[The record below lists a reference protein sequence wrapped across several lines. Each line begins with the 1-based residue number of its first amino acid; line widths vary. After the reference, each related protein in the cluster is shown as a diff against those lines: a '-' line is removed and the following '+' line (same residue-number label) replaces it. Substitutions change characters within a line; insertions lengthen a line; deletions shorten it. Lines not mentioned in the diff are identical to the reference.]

1 MWILSIAMILAMTAS
16 QFITQKLILA
26 RTLSEETV
34 ANPLMAQQKVI
45 LYSLPVVFGVGGVV
59 FPIGVLIYWTTTN
72 LWTMGQQ
79 FFVGWDRMG
88 P

>member
-1 MWILSIAMILAMTAS
+1 
-16 QFITQKLILA
+16 
-26 RTLSEETV
+26 
-34 ANPLMAQQKVI
+34 
-45 LYSLPVVFGVGGVV
+45 VGGIV

-79 FFVGWDRMG
+79 FFVGWDRIG